1 MMTTYCLIGSNG
13 RIVEEIDSDLT
24 TAEMWY
30 NYTDG
35 ANIAGVLPKD
45 NLPPDINPKP
55 TEAPPA
61 PSGCEGYEEG
71 LQMDR
76 ILSTGSEA
84 LLDPIHD
91 VGGGE
96 DNEE

>member
-1 MMTTYCLIGSNG
+1 MTTYCLIGSNG
-13 RIVEEIDSDLT
+13 RIIEEIESNQSP
-24 TAEMWY
+24 AEMWY
-30 NYTDG
+30 NYADG

-45 NLPPDINPKP
+45 KLPPDINPEVTGASP
-55 TEAPPA
+55 E

-76 ILSTGSEA
+76 ILSEGSQA
-84 LLDPIHD
+84 FLDPIHS
-91 VGGGE
+91 VSGGE